1 MPCCQW
7 KSKTKL
13 AGQEAAEN
21 KSQAIRLLAVASGS
35 GAIFNMCAPVATSS
49 KMSLLPESPL
59 CLAVNTV
66 MSLVTSFSV
75 RTTLVVSQ
83 ALVVLLFHNTLGY
96 YACMS
101 RMSDSRYP
109 LFKHAQD

>member
-21 KSQAIRLLAVASGS
+21 KSQAIRLLPVASGS

-49 KMSLLPESPL
+49 KMSFLRESPL
-59 CLAVNTV
+59 CLSVNTV

-75 RTTLVVSQ
+75 AQ
-83 ALVVLLFHNTLGY
+83 AHVLLFHNTLGY

-101 RMSDSRYP
+101 RMSDARYP